1 MPEEN
6 RVKKT
11 FVAGAAL
18 LGIAGIFVK
27 LLGVFFRIPLTNI
40 IDADGIAYYQTAYP
54 VYILMLTVSSSGLP
68 TAISRM
74 ISERRST
81 GEYYEA

>member
-1 MPEEN
+1 MSEDN
-6 RVKKT
+6 KAKKT

-18 LGIAGIFVK
+18 LGVAGVLVK
-27 LLGVFFRIPLTNI
+27 VLGVFFRIPLTNI
-40 IDADGIAYYQTAYP
+40 ISANGMGYYQTAYP
-54 VYILMLTVSSSGLP
+54 MYILMLTISSSGLP

-81 GEYYEA
+81 GEY